1 VRQTTNQA
9 PVAPAF
15 WRGRL
20 RALRVGEPR
29 RPAPAKATAVRRS
42 FSEGGSEAK
51 ASWRELTAVVLGFAA
66 LTVVMTYPLAFRL
79 GTIGRVDNGDGQFSI
94 WNVAW
99 VARAL
104 VVDPLHVFDANIF
117 YPHRWTLAYS
127 ESNLGAGALAVPVY
141 WATSNPYAAHNA
153 VLLLS
158 FVLSGVGTY
167 YLVRYLFGDRRA
179 AAIAAIGFA
188 FCPYVFAHTP
198 HIQLL
203 MTAGLPFSLLAF
215 HRLADQPHAR
225 RGVVLGAT
233 MATQAFF
240 CGYYAVFVALIVSY
254 GVVVLAVVRP
264 LWRSI
269 SYWKAVAVAGG
280 VAMAGAAPVFLI
292 YASLQRTT
300 GFGRSLD
307 AARQYSADW
316 RAYFASSAYAH
327 AWILKL
333 IEHWKEVLFPGF
345 ILLVFGTIGV
355 AVGWLGRG
363 RPRELSLM
371 YGGLAI
377 LAFWISLGP
386 DAGLYGL
393 LYDVPF
399 FSLMRAPGRFGL
411 IVVLGLSV
419 LTGLSC
425 SALFERL
432 RRPAL
437 AATLLLGGSIAELLV
452 PVGFFPVRP
461 VEPAYRVLASQPYG
475 AVLEMPVFSHQFRF
489 VRTRYMLGSTAHW
502 MPLVNAYSDYIP
514 QDFLEKADTLGGFP
528 SRESFK
534 LLERDRV
541 RYAVFHVDLY
551 GESLREPLV
560 ARLRE
565 FAPYLRQLF
574 NDERVLLYEIVGY
587 PP

>member
-1 VRQTTNQA
+1 MRQTINHASMA
-9 PVAPAF
+9 PG

-20 RALRVGEPR
+20 RALRFGEPR
-29 RPAPAKATAVRRS
+29 TSKAKA
-42 FSEGGSEAK
+42 G
-51 ASWRELTAVVLGFAA
+51 WRELTLVVLGFGVLTA
-66 LTVVMTYPLAFRL
+66 LITYPLPFRL
-79 GTIGRVDNGDGQFSI
+79 GSIGRVDNGDGQFSI

-99 VARAL
+99 VARTL

-127 ESNLGAGALAVPVY
+127 ETNLGAGVLAVPVY
-141 WATSNPYAAHNA
+141 WATRNPYAAHNA
-153 VLLLS
+153 VFLLS
-158 FVLSGVGTY
+158 FVLSGAGTY
-167 YLVRYLFGDRRA
+167 YLVRYLVADRRA
-179 AAIAAIGFA
+179 AVIAAIGFA

-203 MTAGLPFSLLAF
+203 MTAGLPLSLLAF
-215 HRLADQPHAR
+215 HRLADHPTAK
-225 RGVVLGAT
+225 RGVVLGMT
-233 MATQAFF
+233 MALQAFF
-240 CGYYAVFVALIVSY
+240 CGYYAVFVALLVGY
-254 GVVVLAVVRP
+254 GIVVLAVVRP
-264 LWRSI
+264 LWRSV
-269 SYWKAVAVAGG
+269 SYWKAVAVAAGI
-280 VAMAGAAPVFLI
+280 AITGAAPLFLL
-292 YASLQRTT
+292 YASFQRTT

-333 IEHWKEVLFPGF
+333 IDHWKEVLFPGF
-345 ILLVFGTIGV
+345 TLLAFGAIGL

-363 RPRELSLM
+363 RSRELSLM

-393 LYDVPF
+393 LYN
-399 FSLMRAPGRFGL
+399 SLPVFTLLRAPGRFGL
-411 IVVLGLSV
+411 VVVLGLSV

-425 SALFERL
+425 SVLFARV
-432 RRPAL
+432 RRPVL
-437 AATLLLGGSIAELLV
+437 VATMLIAVVTAELLV
-452 PVGFFPVRP
+452 PLRFFPVPP
-461 VEPAYRVLASQPYG
+461 VEPAYRVLATLPHG
-475 AVLEMPVFSHQFRF
+475 AVLEMPVYSYQFRF
-489 VRTRYMLGSTAHW
+489 ARTRYMLSSTTHW

-541 RYAVFHVDLY
+541 RYAVFHVELY
-551 GESLREPLV
+551 GESLRGALV
-560 ARLRE
+560 EKLRE
-565 FAPYLRQLF
+565 FAPYLRQLSR
-574 NDERVLLYEIVGY
+574 DERIWLYEIVGF

>member
-20 RALRVGEPR
+20 RALRLGEPR
-29 RPAPAKATAVRRS
+29 
-42 FSEGGSEAK
+42 
-51 ASWRELTAVVLGFAA
+51 WRELTAVVLGFGA

-79 GTIGRVDNGDGQFSI
+79 GAIGRVDNGDGQFSI

-117 YPHRWTLAYS
+117 HPHRWTLAYS
-127 ESNLGAGALAVPVY
+127 ETNLGAGALAVPVY

-167 YLVRYLFGDRRA
+167 YLVRYLIGDRRA
-179 AAIAAIGFA
+179 AAMAAIGFA

-215 HRLADQPHAR
+215 HRLADQPDTR
-225 RGVVLGAT
+225 RGVVLGVT

-240 CGYYAVFVALIVSY
+240 CGYYAVFVALIVGY

-280 VAMAGAAPVFLI
+280 VAIAGAAPIFLL

-307 AARQYSADW
+307 AARQFSADW

-345 ILLVFGTIGV
+345 IFLVFGAIGV
-355 AVGWLGRG
+355 AVGLLGRG
-363 RPRELSLM
+363 RSRELSLM

-386 DAGLYGL
+386 DAGLYRL
-393 LYDVPF
+393 LYDVPG
-399 FSLMRAPGRFGL
+399 FSLLRAPGRFGL

-425 SALFERL
+425 RALFERL
-432 RRPAL
+432 RRPAF
-437 AATLLLGGSIAELLV
+437 AAALLLGVLIAELLV
-452 PVGFFPVRP
+452 PLRFFPVPP
-461 VEPAYRVLASQPYG
+461 VEPAYRVLAAQPYG
-475 AVLEMPVFSHQFRF
+475 AVLEMPVFSHRFRYA
-489 VRTRYMLGSTAHW
+489 RTRYMLGSTAHW

-574 NDERVLLYEIVGY
+574 NDERVSLYEIVGY